1 MVIADGAS
9 ESPSSVPMLLTRRT
23 EEAHDRPSLYAELTT
38 LLTSPDV
45 YIAALV
51 LLVGVLAPEAVP
63 QHQRGAPRNSSGLL
77 SNVYLDNSQQA
88 CPMWLLLTLCFAV
101 PCAVGLALAVLSPA
115 RGTCTAQTKDQQT
128 PEEDYY
134 SHVCAPP

>member
-1 MVIADGAS
+1 
-9 ESPSSVPMLLTRRT
+9 MLLTRRT

-88 CPMWLLLTLCFAV
+88 SWLSAGELVTY
-101 PCAVGLALAVLSPA
+101 G
-115 RGTCTAQTKDQQT
+115 R
-128 PEEDYY
+128 
-134 SHVCAPP
+134 